1 MSLSKREI
9 EQQIPLLVNRL
20 QGLDVAKVI
29 LFGSFAYGKPSEVS
43 DIDLMVVLN
52 SDFYPTTYQEKSDLY
67 LQVARVIRDIRQQV
81 PVDLI
86 VHTNA
91 MHERFMEMNS
101 LFAKEIRQKGK
112 VIYEADH

>member
-1 MSLSKREI
+1 MTVNMREL
-9 EQQIPLLVNRL
+9 EQHIPHLVDRL
-20 QGLDVAKVI
+20 QGIDVAKVI
-29 LFGSFAYGKPSEVS
+29 LFGSYAYGAPSEVS
-43 DIDLMVVLN
+43 DIDLLVVVN

-67 LQVARVIRDIRQQV
+67 LQVARAIRDIRQQV

-91 MHERFMEMNS
+91 MHQRFIEMNS
-101 LFAKEIRQKGK
+101 LFAQEILQKGK